1 MKYWY
6 IYTMNG
12 PWKKVQKV
20 EETAINH
27 HMLYDFIY
35 TKCLKQANSIETESR
50 LVSARAGDIRKTWGM
65 TAGGY
70 GFLIL
75 MMKIF

>member
-1 MKYWY
+1 M
-6 IYTMNG
+6 
-12 PWKKVQKV
+12 
-20 EETAINH
+20 EEAAINY

-35 TKCLKQANSIETESR
+35 TKYLEQASSIETESR
-50 LVSARAGDIRKTWGM
+50 LVSVRAGDIRKTWGM

-70 GFLIL
+70 GFPIL